1 LEDILVRK
9 VISTETAPAA
19 IGPYSQAIR
28 CGDLLF
34 VSGQVAID
42 PASGDLVGD
51 EVGDQTRRALENGAK
66 ILKAGGSG
74 LDRVVKTTVY
84 LTDMGNF
91 ARMNEVYAGF
101 FGSAPPARATVAVA
115 GLPKGALVEVDFV
128 ALVGEIADES

>member
-1 LEDILVRK
+1 VRE
-9 VISTETAPAA
+9 VISTESAPSA

-28 CGDLLF
+28 YGGLLF

-42 PASGDLVGD
+42 PSTGDLVGD
-51 EVGDQTRRALENGAK
+51 DVGSQTEQVLKNGAA

-74 LDRVVKTTVY
+74 LDRVLKTTVY

-101 FGSAPPARATVAVA
+101 FGSAPPARATVAVVA
-115 GLPKGALVEVDFV
+115 LPKGALVEIDFV
-128 ALVGEIADES
+128 AQIRENGDES

>member
-1 LEDILVRK
+1 MFFQQC
-9 VISTETAPAA
+9 APAA

-42 PASGDLVGD
+42 PATGDLVGD
-51 EVGDQTRRALENGAK
+51 DVAAQTRRVLENGSE

-84 LTDMGNF
+84 LTDMANF
-91 ARMNEVYAGF
+91 ASMNEVYAGF

-128 ALVGEIADES
+128 ALVGEIGDQS